1 MDPAAGI
8 GIAIG
13 MTPRIGTAI
22 GIAIGMTTGM
32 AFGWGPTAG
41 VQLPK
46 LNWSSP
52 CVLAGDGSTIPS
64 EQATCFPGCGEKFRG
79 SPPVARIKEMF
90 HRVFTRALR

>member
-46 LNWSSP
+46 LTWSSP
-52 CVLAGDGSTIPS
+52 VSVQIMPVTVSAAIIVRMR
-64 EQATCFPGCGEKFRG
+64 EK
-79 SPPVARIKEMF
+79 
-90 HRVFTRALR
+90 L